1 MPLLIKGA
9 FFCLRSSLSD
19 FLDILSECMKME
31 EEKYRFNTTDE
42 DEETLSVFIDD
53 VRDILSLNLND
64 KQREDF
70 IAFFFG

>member
-1 MPLLIKGA
+1 
-9 FFCLRSSLSD
+9 
-19 FLDILSECMKME
+19 ME

-53 VRDILSLNLND
+53 VRDILSLKLND